1 MRFEIAR
8 TSRDIIFGMTEKD
21 MGVDEEFDR
30 QMSGTAEGLI
40 AFLDWAARTG
50 ELSANTAA
58 AYKTAVTR
66 VLEIDGEAWADTN
79 VRELDVS
86 RQMDRFAR
94 LRASRYNPASLRSY
108 GNRLSAAVTHYLKY
122 LDDPSTFRAAHPSAP
137 RGKGSDKAK
146 AARRTVPDSPGP
158 VSGGDMAPTG
168 ASRAASGDLVQY
180 PFPLRA
186 GVMAYFSLPRDLSR
200 TEAQRIAAFI
210 ASLAIDPPGSAAVHT
225 QEEA

>member
-1 MRFEIAR
+1 
-8 TSRDIIFGMTEKD
+8 MTNSD
-21 MGVDEEFDR
+21 TPVGVELDR
-30 QMSGTAEGLI
+30 QMSGTADGLI

-66 VLEIDGEAWADTN
+66 VLEIDGEAWADTS

-94 LRASRYNPASLRSY
+94 LRASRYNPTSLRSY

-122 LDDPSTFRAAHPSAP
+122 LDDPATFRAANPSTP
-137 RGKGSDKAK
+137 RAKGSEKAV
-146 AARRTVPDSPGP
+146 RRTARDG
-158 VSGGDMAPTG
+158 SGSASVADTSRTG
-168 ASRAASGDLVQY
+168 TSRIASGDLVQY

-210 ASLAIDPPGSAAVHT
+210 ASLAIDPAESAEVHGR
-225 QEEA
+225 EEP